1 MATLGYRDS
10 GSVVLSKAEALR
22 QAHEKEGER
31 SRLMTWSKRKSPPR
45 RKKDEREEREKE
57 EAAEF
62 EMKLENILQ
71 KRPDKRL
78 KWLQKGMILVGR
90 KTIKA
95 NAFFD
100 LIMDK
105 IFISDVPPEIGTKMK
120 ASVLANLHLFS
131 SKQQK
136 ALQSESCHFNTF
148 ASVAAK
154 APKREGEPK
163 KKKPKRAKDSRDSD
177 FDSMDSRGP
186 GPKPREPA
194 RTAPPSPPRTA
205 KRQDR
210 PKRDAR
216 EGEPRKKKPRRAKDS
231 RDSDFDSMDS

>member
-163 KKKPKRAKDSRDSD
+163 KKKPRRAKDSRDSD
-177 FDSMDSRGP
+177 FDSMDSRTRGA
-186 GPKPREPA
+186 PRA
-194 RTAPPSPPRTA
+194 APRAPSPRTQRNSD
-205 KRQDR
+205 KQR
-210 PKRDAR
+210 R
-216 EGEPRKKKPRRAKDS
+216 EQAGVVGYDYAYS
-231 RDSDFDSMDS
+231 RF

>member
-62 EMKLENILQ
+62 EMKLENIVQ

-78 KWLQKGMILVGR
+78 K

-95 NAFFD
+95 NAFFE
-100 LIMDK
+100 LIMEK
-105 IFISDVPPEIGTKMK
+105 AFISDVPPELGTRMK
-120 ASVLANLHLFS
+120 ASILANLHLFS

-136 ALQSESCHFNTF
+136 ALQSESCQFNMF
-148 ASVAAK
+148 ASA
-154 APKREGEPK
+154 
-163 KKKPKRAKDSRDSD
+163 
-177 FDSMDSRGP
+177 
-186 GPKPREPA
+186 
-194 RTAPPSPPRTA
+194 TA
-205 KRQDR
+205 KEPGRTRVDR
-210 PKRDAR
+210 AALGRGR
-216 EGEPRKKKPRRAKDS
+216 WVRRG
-231 RDSDFDSMDS
+231 

>member
-62 EMKLENILQ
+62 EMKLENIVQ

-90 KTIKA
+90 SGQTLLVAPERESTIKA
-95 NAFFD
+95 NAFFE
-100 LIMDK
+100 LIMEK
-105 IFISDVPPEIGTKMK
+105 AFISDVPPELGTRMK
-120 ASVLANLHLFS
+120 ASILANLHLFS

-136 ALQSESCHFNTF
+136 ALQSESCQFNMF
-148 ASVAAK
+148 ASA
-154 APKREGEPK
+154 
-163 KKKPKRAKDSRDSD
+163 
-177 FDSMDSRGP
+177 
-186 GPKPREPA
+186 
-194 RTAPPSPPRTA
+194 TA
-205 KRQDR
+205 KEPGRTRVDR
-210 PKRDAR
+210 AALGRGR
-216 EGEPRKKKPRRAKDS
+216 WVRRG
-231 RDSDFDSMDS
+231 

>member
-1 MATLGYRDS
+1 MSTLGYRDS

-62 EMKLENILQ
+62 EMKLENIIQ

-105 IFISDVPPEIGTKMK
+105 VFISDVPAEIGTRMK

-148 ASVAAK
+148 ASATSAK
-154 APKREGEPK
+154 DRSKREARDGDRGEAPRK
-163 KKKPKRAKDSRDSD
+163 KKARRKDSRESD
-177 FDSMDSRGP
+177 FDSMDSRAP
-186 GPKPREPA
+186 PKPKA
-194 RTAPPSPPRTA
+194 
-205 KRQDR
+205 
-210 PKRDAR
+210 PKRREDRLEDRYERRDERHDTRRDERQRDGRMYAR
-216 EGEPRKKKPRRAKDS
+216 GAAD
-231 RDSDFDSMDS
+231 DGY

>member
-62 EMKLENILQ
+62 EMKLENIVQ

-95 NAFFD
+95 NAFFE
-100 LIMDK
+100 LIMAHSSGRRSHWAVRQGGLK
-105 IFISDVPPEIGTKMK
+105 TVVFAKTPSAACG
-120 ASVLANLHLFS
+120 SVLGAS
-131 SKQQK
+131 RK
-136 ALQSESCHFNTF
+136 SCGIE
-148 ASVAAK
+148 VEAA
-154 APKREGEPK
+154 
-163 KKKPKRAKDSRDSD
+163 
-177 FDSMDSRGP
+177 
-186 GPKPREPA
+186 
-194 RTAPPSPPRTA
+194 T
-205 KRQDR
+205 QVN
-210 PKRDAR
+210 
-216 EGEPRKKKPRRAKDS
+216 
-231 RDSDFDSMDS
+231 

>member
-62 EMKLENILQ
+62 EMKLENIIQ

-78 KWLQKGMILVGR
+78 KWLQKGMIMVGR

-105 IFISDVPPEIGTKMK
+105 VFISDVPAEIGTKMK

-148 ASVAAK
+148 ASATSTK
-154 APKREGEPK
+154 DRSKREARDGEAPRK
-163 KKKPKRAKDSRDSD
+163 KKARRGKDSRESD
-177 FDSMDSRGP
+177 FDSMDSRAP
-186 GPKPREPA
+186 APKPKA
-194 RTAPPSPPRTA
+194 
-205 KRQDR
+205 
-210 PKRDAR
+210 PKRREDRLEDRYERRDERYERYERRDERRDGRMYAR
-216 EGEPRKKKPRRAKDS
+216 GAAD
-231 RDSDFDSMDS
+231 DGY